1 MKLLLF
7 YAPWQIEHRKH
18 NLCHILR
25 HFSLTFLSPAAVLAH
40 RAQTGTAYATVL
52 KRLKLL
58 LKLYAIA

>member
-7 YAPWQIEHRKH
+7 YTSWQIGHRKH

-25 HFSLTFLSPAAVLAH
+25 HLSLTFLSPAAVLAQ
-40 RAQTGTAYATVL
+40 RAQSGTAYATDL